1 MPRARA
7 ECARSPFSVLKRA
20 GLEEAPNRT
29 PDAKQLSA
37 SAAGRSSWTKHPR
50 RQIAVKREQ
59 VNCRFHAL
67 ATGSGQFRAV
77 LRSAAPCSGEA
88 EPATGCQPSLSLVGQ
103 VRPLHLEKL
112 TRNRA
117 VVTTQ
122 SWSLENVAAL
132 GQQIVAAAPSDNPP
146 NEFTNMRPLGQND
159 ARIDIR
165 SIAFGPGNVWLI
177 DKQFQ
182 FLANFFASEIM
193 SNVLLYRHRRPV
205 TGVLYLCGNLV
216 RHPRSTGTLFP
227 RIFEDSKPFETAA
240 TNEIQ

>member
-1 MPRARA
+1 MARARA
-7 ECARSPFSVLKRA
+7 ECARSPFSVLKRS
-20 GLEEAPNRT
+20 GLEEDLLNRIMGGRQ
-29 PDAKQLSA
+29 PAA
-37 SAAGRSSWTKHPR
+37 SAPGRSSWAKHSR

-59 VNCRFHAL
+59 VNCRFHGL

-77 LRSAAPCSGEA
+77 LRSAAACSGEA

-132 GQQIVAAAPSDNPP
+132 GQQIVAAAPSDNRP
-146 NEFTNMRPLGQND
+146 NEFTNTRPLGQND

-177 DKQFQ
+177 GKQF
-182 FLANFFASEIM
+182 
-193 SNVLLYRHRRPV
+193 
-205 TGVLYLCGNLV
+205 
-216 RHPRSTGTLFP
+216 
-227 RIFEDSKPFETAA
+227 
-240 TNEIQ
+240 